1 MRVGDVGEVLHAAKI
16 VRLILKM
23 VANIGEN
30 QARNSAKN
38 GLIVYV
44 FRHFGI
50 IIAGLFEQSFFAH
63 LLGLFLDFEPI

>member
-1 MRVGDVGEVLHAAKI
+1 MRVRDVGEVLHAANI

-38 GLIVYV
+38 GLVKDV
-44 FRHFGI
+44 CRHFGI
-50 IIAGLFEQSFFAH
+50 IIACLFEQFFFTQFCIEQ
-63 LLGLFLDFEPI
+63 G